1 MILSFLYIIVYFI
14 NHKQITATIPHNT
27 GDITQLAAIFHIV
40 GHDTEDIHKAATQ
53 AHITHQTI
61 E

>member
-1 MILSFLYIIVYFI
+1 LIQYRKAAAII
-14 NHKQITATIPHNT
+14 HQST

-40 GHDTEDIHKAATQ
+40 GHDTIENQSAPIQ